1 MVKCTRNPKKGLMKS
16 MKINKMFCAVMS
28 RFVTVTVMCVG
39 VFMPVCGVLTAAT
52 LDVDISVSHGVYTS
66 GELETS
72 RSVVYLV
79 IDRSSSM
86 AEKSLKG
93 RRTPDEAL
101 VESLKMQLDAIPLG
115 TEIHVLPF
123 SSKVWEETV
132 IDSLDEVKRKSV
144 LELVKKM
151 PPEGLTLLYDAQD
164 MALTAAEKIMA
175 SDANADV
182 RVLVY
187 TDGFHQTPSDY
198 KGEYKARHQLRR
210 SGIGRKRFM
219 DNPDFENEC
228 AAARKKFEDK
238 FRGLIA
244 KPNLEVAYEWLSASP
259 PPDWTNVTDKAAI
272 PSELASHTTELYNP
286 LENPSQVFKGAL
298 HLPISDKCWEEVK
311 GKSFMVEWMVGG
323 KRASGSLK
331 LNSGHQ
337 KCTIEWPSLPEDNP
351 EPATLLVCGLP
362 KGRKFVLKDAKPVAY
377 TIPAL
382 KRAEIAIESP
392 AEGEVFVVGDKVK
405 FKAKSSESSVSW
417 KFPSD
422 ATDGLA
428 FEKAFGKEGV
438 VKFSVTAG
446 KEVRATTVS
455 RTIEVIQTGVEL
467 RESAN
472 GYHETGKSSTFTAA
486 AVGKVLGYEWTVD
499 GQAVA
504 GSTETFS
511 HVFKDTNPHEIGVTV
526 RYKKGI
532 TASARR
538 SVRVWPKPAIV
549 VEAPEEFD
557 GDSESASMR
566 VESPIAL
573 KAKVEGAFSSVTWS
587 FVQKDKVVAK
597 VTTDLKDGVA
607 GGSYVPT
614 RGGLYDVIVTAEGL
628 AGKLSEE
635 VQIYVKPQR

>member
-1 MVKCTRNPKKGLMKS
+1 MFGAKKIGRANVLKR
-16 MKINKMFCAVMS
+16 VMARQS
-28 RFVTVTVMCVG
+28 ACIAAMLLCFAAPTS
-39 VFMPVCGVLTAAT
+39 AAT
-52 LDVDISVSHGVYTS
+52 LDVDIVVTHGVYSGS
-66 GELETS
+66 GERVTS

-79 IDRSSSM
+79 LDRSGSM
-86 AEKSLKG
+86 AEKTLKG
-93 RRTPDEAL
+93 GRSPDEAL
-101 VESLKMQLDAIPLG
+101 LESLKMQLDAIPLG
-115 TEIHVLPF
+115 TELRILPF
-123 SSKVWEETV
+123 SSKIWEETV
-132 IDSLDEVKRKSV
+132 IDSLDDAKRKSV

-151 PPEGLTLLYDAQD
+151 TPKGQTLLYDAQD

-175 SDANADV
+175 SDANAEV

-187 TDGFHQTPSDY
+187 TDGLHQTPADY
-198 KGEYKARHQLRR
+198 DGEYKARYQLRR
-210 SGIGRKRFM
+210 SGIGRKRFVE
-219 DNPDFENEC
+219 NPDFENERM
-228 AAARKKFEDK
+228 AARKKFEDK
-238 FRGLIA
+238 FHGLIA
-244 KPNLEVAYEWLSASP
+244 KPNLEVEYEWLSASP
-259 PPDWTNVTDKAAI
+259 PPDWTNITIKAAI
-272 PSELASHTTELYNP
+272 PSELASHTPELYNP
-286 LENPSQVFKGAL
+286 LENPSQAFKGAL

-311 GKSFMVEWMVGG
+311 GKPFLVEWTVGG
-323 KRASGSLK
+323 KRATGSLK
-331 LNSGHQ
+331 LDSGHQ

-351 EPATLLVCGLP
+351 EPATLLASGLP
-362 KGRKFVLKDAKPVAY
+362 KGRKFVLKDSKPVTY

-382 KRAEIAIESP
+382 KRAEIAIDSP
-392 AEGEVFVVGDKVK
+392 AEGAVFVVGDKVK
-405 FKAKSSESSVSW
+405 FKAKSSEASVSW

-446 KEVRATTVS
+446 KGVRATTVS
-455 RTIEVIQTGVEL
+455 REIEVIQTGVEL
-467 RESAN
+467 KESAN
-472 GYHETGKSSTFTAA
+472 GYHETGKSSTFTAV

-504 GSTETFS
+504 GSTEAFS

-532 TASARR
+532 TASAKR
-538 SVRVWPKPAIV
+538 SVRVWPKPAII

-566 VESPIAL
+566 IESSIAL

-587 FVQKDKVVAK
+587 FVQKNKVVAK
-597 VTTDLKDGVA
+597 VKTDLKDGVA
-607 GGSYVPT
+607 AGSYVPT

-635 VQIYVKPQR
+635 LQIYVKPQR